1 MSDRNER
8 KVVCLIGNVLKERY
22 CIVEQLGHGGGGSLY
37 LAKDMELGICRAV
50 KEIPIAKKKEAR
62 LMQYLEYPAIPKIID
77 YVETGEN
84 CYLIMEYIKGQS
96 LGELLRSGKRFS
108 LREILAL
115 GKEIARVLEYLH
127 SRKPPVCYGDLKPDN
142 LMFSETGHLYLI
154 DLGSAMFDHG
164 KIKQICEGTK
174 GYAAPEQYQGYLR
187 PGSDI
192 YALGKT
198 LEKLC
203 RKKKWQWILY
213 PDFFWFLFRC
223 TRKQEKYRYSD
234 MSVVQKKIQKL
245 ENRYRTITWRKR
257 FLEAVAA
264 GILIGTLLLIAGTL
278 KPEEF
283 SIVISEVTDLYYEA
297 RQYPEDSKG
306 RKKCCIEAEKKLQ
319 KLNRN
324 YGEKEQQRR
333 IELLLACN
341 AELLDE
347 PEKAALYYEN
357 LLLYDAEYPV
367 AYGEYGMFLI
377 RTGQK
382 EASRKL
388 WEDYKKKEKAKL
400 LDDSESRNLKL
411 WEEINEKK
419 KRK

>member
-1 MSDRNER
+1 MI
-8 KVVCLIGNVLKERY
+8 CLIGNVLKERY
-22 CIVEQLGHGGGGSLY
+22 CIVEQIGHGGGGSLY

-62 LMQYLEYPAIPKIID
+62 LMQHLEYPAIPKIID
-77 YVETGEN
+77 YVETGEY

-164 KIKQICEGTK
+164 KRKQICEGTK
-174 GYAAPEQYQGYLR
+174 GYASPEQYQGYLR

-203 RKKKWQWILY
+203 GKKKWQWILY
-213 PDFFWFLFRC
+213 PDFFWLLFRC

-245 ENRYRTITWRKR
+245 ENRSDDHLEKTISGSGSCRDSDR
-257 FLEAVAA
+257 N
-264 GILIGTLLLIAGTL
+264 
-278 KPEEF
+278 
-283 SIVISEVTDLYYEA
+283 TDLDSRIAENGRIFCGDLRSNRFVLRSQTVSGRLKRSGKVLYGSGKET
-297 RQYPEDSKG
+297 PEVK
-306 RKKCCIEAEKKLQ
+306 
-319 KLNRN
+319 
-324 YGEKEQQRR
+324 
-333 IELLLACN
+333 
-341 AELLDE
+341 
-347 PEKAALYYEN
+347 
-357 LLLYDAEYPV
+357 
-367 AYGEYGMFLI
+367 
-377 RTGQK
+377 
-382 EASRKL
+382 
-388 WEDYKKKEKAKL
+388 
-400 LDDSESRNLKL
+400 
-411 WEEINEKK
+411 
-419 KRK
+419 

>member
-1 MSDRNER
+1 
-8 KVVCLIGNVLKERY
+8 
-22 CIVEQLGHGGGGSLY
+22 
-37 LAKDMELGICRAV
+37 
-50 KEIPIAKKKEAR
+50 
-62 LMQYLEYPAIPKIID
+62 
-77 YVETGEN
+77 
-84 CYLIMEYIKGQS
+84 MEYIKGQS

-164 KIKQICEGTK
+164 KRKQICEGTK

-213 PDFFWFLFRC
+213 PDFFWLLFRC

-245 ENRYRTITWRKR
+245 ENRYRMITWRKR
-257 FLEAVAA
+257 FLEAAAA
-264 GILIGTLLLIAGTL
+264 GILIGTLILIAGLL
-278 KPEEF
+278 KTEEF
-283 SIVISEVTDLYYEA
+283 SVAISEVTDLYYEA
-297 RQYPEDSKG
+297 RQYPKDSKD
-306 RKKCCIEAEKKLQ
+306 REKCCMAAEKRLQ
-319 KLNRN
+319 RLSRN

-333 IELLLACN
+333 IALLLAWN
-341 AELLDE
+341 AELLCE

-357 LLLYDAEYPV
+357 LLLYDEEYPV

-388 WEDYKKKEKAKL
+388 WEDYKEKEKAEL
-400 LDDSESRNLKL
+400 LDDSESRNLQL

>member
-1 MSDRNER
+1 MI
-8 KVVCLIGNVLKERY
+8 CLIGNVLKERY
-22 CIVEQLGHGGGGSLY
+22 CIVEQIGHGGGGSLY
-37 LAKDMELGICRAV
+37 LAKDMEVGICRAV

-62 LMQYLEYPAIPKIID
+62 LMQHLEYPAIPKIID
-77 YVETGEN
+77 CVETGEY

-164 KIKQICEGTK
+164 KRKQICEGTK

-213 PDFFWFLFRC
+213 PDFFWLLFRC
-223 TRKQEKYRYSD
+223 TRKQEKYRYLD
-234 MSVVQKKIQKL
+234 MSAVQKRIQKL
-245 ENRYRTITWRKR
+245 EIRYRTVTWRKR

-264 GILIGTLLLIAGTL
+264 GVLIGILFLTAGLL
-278 KPEEF
+278 KREEF
-283 SIVISEVTDLYYEA
+283 SVAISEVTDLYYAA
-297 RQYPEDSKG
+297 RQYPENSG
-306 RKKCCIEAEKKLQ
+306 ERKKYCATAEKKLQ
-319 KLNRN
+319 DLSRN
-324 YGEKEQQRR
+324 YREKEQQRR
-333 IELLLACN
+333 IELLLAWN
-341 AELLDE
+341 AEFLDE
-347 PEKAALYYEN
+347 TEKAALYYEN
-357 LLLYDAEYPV
+357 LLLYDEEYPV

-388 WEDYKKKEKAKL
+388 WEDYKEKEKAEL
-400 LDDSESRNLKL
+400 LDDSESRNLQL

>member
-1 MSDRNER
+1 M
-8 KVVCLIGNVLKERY
+8 CLIGNVLKERY

-77 YVETGEN
+77 YMETGEY

>member
-1 MSDRNER
+1 M
-8 KVVCLIGNVLKERY
+8 VCLIGNVLKERY

-77 YVETGEN
+77 YMETGEY

>member
-1 MSDRNER
+1 M
-8 KVVCLIGNVLKERY
+8 VCLIGNVLKERY

-77 YVETGEN
+77 YMETGEY

-357 LLLYDAEYPV
+357 LLLYDEEYPV
-367 AYGEYGMFLI
+367 VYGEYGMFLI

>member
-1 MSDRNER
+1 M
-8 KVVCLIGNVLKERY
+8 VCLIGNVLKERY
-22 CIVEQLGHGGGGSLY
+22 CIVEQIGHGGGGSLY

>member
-1 MSDRNER
+1 M
-8 KVVCLIGNVLKERY
+8 VCLIGNVLKKRY

>member
-1 MSDRNER
+1 MI
-8 KVVCLIGNVLKERY
+8 CLIGNVLKERY

-77 YVETGEN
+77 YMETGEY

-187 PGSDI
+187 PESDI

-257 FLEAVAA
+257 FW
-264 GILIGTLLLIAGTL
+264 
-278 KPEEF
+278 K
-283 SIVISEVTDLYYEA
+283 
-297 RQYPEDSKG
+297 RQ
-306 RKKCCIEAEKKLQ
+306 LQ
-319 KLNRN
+319 
-324 YGEKEQQRR
+324 G
-333 IELLLACN
+333 
-341 AELLDE
+341 
-347 PEKAALYYEN
+347 
-357 LLLYDAEYPV
+357 
-367 AYGEYGMFLI
+367 F
-377 RTGQK
+377 
-382 EASRKL
+382 
-388 WEDYKKKEKAKL
+388 
-400 LDDSESRNLKL
+400 
-411 WEEINEKK
+411 
-419 KRK
+419 

>member
-1 MSDRNER
+1 M
-8 KVVCLIGNVLKERY
+8 VCLIGNVLKERY

-347 PEKAALYYEN
+347 PEKAALFYEN